1 MGGLREPA
9 GTWDSLLN
17 LNRIGSLLF
26 ARPLGRGGIFSGQKS
41 LWRLLESMPN
51 SGFQGSIRLVGRS
64 LHYSQD
70 LKRCRLQCFSKK
82 GGGEP
87 SYTIP
92 TTNLIF
98 CQLTLSLYGEDP
110 SVT

>member
-1 MGGLREPA
+1 M
-9 GTWDSLLN
+9 
-17 LNRIGSLLF
+17 F
-26 ARPLGRGGIFSGQKS
+26 
-41 LWRLLESMPN
+41 
-51 SGFQGSIRLVGRS
+51 
-64 LHYSQD
+64 
-70 LKRCRLQCFSKK
+70 KK